1 MILTIPIEPKPQTRP
16 KFSKFGTY
24 EDPKMKAWRK
34 SCTYLV
40 KSLWTAEKLEG
51 AVEVNVTFYLKAP
64 QTIGKKPTPRA
75 RPETWAKWKK
85 FENEEMLHDK
95 RPDLDN
101 YIKALFDSIGD
112 AECVWNDDGQVCSI
126 HAKKVYSPNP
136 RIEIEIN
143 EVKKDEN

>member
-1 MILTIPIEPKPQTRP
+1 MILVIPIEPKPQTRP

-24 EDPKMKAWRK
+24 EDPKMKAWRR
-34 SCTYLV
+34 SCAYLV
-40 KSLWTAEKLEG
+40 KSLWQDEKFEG
-51 AVEVNVTFYLKAP
+51 AIEVDVTFYLKAP
-64 QTIGKKPTPRA
+64 QTISKRPTPRA
-75 RPETWAKWKK
+75 TVNTWERYKK
-85 FENEEMLHDK
+85 FIAEIIWHAK

-136 RIEIEIN
+136 RIEIDIR
-143 EVKKDEN
+143 EVK